1 MEGNNTA
8 VIPSIYGKLIDMDLN
23 GERMAHVFH
32 VDDFVC
38 VSKDVRSILVE
49 EQGFISE
56 FIYDFYNDMLNGCNG
71 SSNNDTR
78 GLYIDDT
85 LYLVRPDVVNAF
97 DMKNSYQKVGQYSI
111 S

>member
-1 MEGNNTA
+1 MSACHCDHFHGDTSHQMEGNNTA

-49 EQGFISE
+49 EQGFIRDLQGVLR
-56 FIYDFYNDMLNGCNG
+56 IVCV
-71 SSNNDTR
+71 
-78 GLYIDDT
+78 DD
-85 LYLVRPDVVNAF
+85 
-97 DMKNSYQKVGQYSI
+97 G
-111 S
+111 